1 MNNYEAV
8 WLDDKSNVD
17 LGFIVRGTSQ
27 RPGLPATVDRTLTIP
42 GRHGQYDFGAEL
54 SSRTIKLDCA
64 FITRNATELQ
74 QKVIE
79 LARFLVDSFGRPRAL
94 KLRLRE
100 RPGQFFTVRW
110 TGGFDI
116 ERIIGTGLFSLTFVA
131 FDPFAYSD
139 QERIRED
146 VVTTSPHE
154 QVVEVD
160 GNVRTAP
167 VITLTNEGTETIT
180 YFRITNEYRLE

>member
-1 MNNYEAV
+1 MNTYEAI

-17 LGFIVRGTSQ
+17 LGFIVRGTSR
-27 RPGLPATVDRTLTIP
+27 RPGLPATVDRTVTIP

-54 SSRTIKLDCA
+54 SSRSIVLDCV

-74 QKVIE
+74 QKVME
-79 LARFLVDSFGRPRAL
+79 LARFLTDSFGRPRTL
-94 KLRLRE
+94 KLRFRE

-110 TGGFDI
+110 TGSFDV

-139 QERIRED
+139 QERIHED
-146 VVTTSPHE
+146 VITTSPHE
-154 QVVEVD
+154 QVVEVV

-167 VITLTNEGTETIT
+167 VIVLSNEGQTTIT